1 MRVGIH
7 RLYLVAG
14 SGERKQRCLR
24 PLLSRDILR
33 LVGVQMETTT
43 AVCVRHIYRLDDAIR
58 RYTFFNGP
66 FGNKSAAGGCA
77 SSETATSAESVITS
91 RPYQA
96 SSSHRDLNVD
106 HHRSDGT
113 RSLTAGAA
121 SANKPHGC
129 HSGGGGVSGVGV
141 GGGGSSDEN
150 DRREQTCSR
159 KKKRKR
165 SKEFDRSEKSRK
177 RLRRKHKR
185 KHKHTRHKSHRKM
198 LCKDHDGLHD
208 GS

>member
-43 AVCVRHIYRLDDAIR
+43 AVCVRHMYRLDEAIR

-77 SSETATSAESVITS
+77 SVETATSAESVITS

-121 SANKPHGC
+121 GANKPHGC
-129 HSGGGGVSGVGV
+129 HSS
-141 GGGGSSDEN
+141 GSSDEN
-150 DRREQTCSR
+150 ERREQTCSR

-165 SKEFDRSEKSRK
+165 SKEFDRSEKPRK

-185 KHKHTRHKSHRKM
+185 KHKHHKSHRKM